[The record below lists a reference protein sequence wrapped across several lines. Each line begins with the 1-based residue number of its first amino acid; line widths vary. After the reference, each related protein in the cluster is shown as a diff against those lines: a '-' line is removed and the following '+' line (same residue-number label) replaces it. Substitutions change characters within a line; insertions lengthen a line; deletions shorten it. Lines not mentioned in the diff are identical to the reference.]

1 MSFSFSSIF
10 LGIFLVMKNRQIFI
24 HHHFAST
31 NLHTALLST
40 TDREIKQQNIITHLF
55 NGSPSIQRGTTRAR
69 ILFVTVG
76 LYII

>member
-1 MSFSFSSIF
+1 MSFSYSSIF
-10 LGIFLVMKNRQIFI
+10 LGIFLVIKNRQIFI
-24 HHHFAST
+24 PHHFAST
-31 NLHTALLST
+31 KLHTTLLST

-55 NGSPSIQRGTTRAR
+55 YGSPSIQRGTTRAH